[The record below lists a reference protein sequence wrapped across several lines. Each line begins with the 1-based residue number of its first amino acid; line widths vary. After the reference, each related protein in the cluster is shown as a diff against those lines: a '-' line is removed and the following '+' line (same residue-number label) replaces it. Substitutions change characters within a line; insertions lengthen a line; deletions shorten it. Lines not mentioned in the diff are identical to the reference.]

1 MFTKLSWC
9 IILVHYYN
17 TVNILMCRCQC
28 RVDVMFTN
36 VSATLKVGTIL
47 SESWKNQL
55 SYQYWQKW
63 TRILWLTS
71 FSHNSIWKWLHCKFS
86 VLILCQALVRQRCFP
101 QVVYLSLKLLCF
113 VSICIQW
120 TFLTACTNN
129 AAQTHIKDISPGRL
143 QTYVDN
149 WSDCLAWKGQC
160 LYMPGKFGRVVLHFT
175 CPLLFCVY
183 AILRSYSISDKASD
197 LNACNDQSR

>member
-36 VSATLKVGTIL
+36 VSATCEPFYSKVEKT
-47 SESWKNQL
+47 QL
-55 SYQYWQKW
+55 SYQYWHNW

-86 VLILCQALVRQRCFP
+86 VLILCQALVKQRCFP

-120 TFLTACTNN
+120 TFLTACPSN
-129 AAQTHIKDISPGRL
+129 ASQTPIRDISPGRS

-160 LYMPGKFGRVVLHFT
+160 LYMPG
-175 CPLLFCVY
+175 
-183 AILRSYSISDKASD
+183 
-197 LNACNDQSR
+197 

>member
-1 MFTKLSWC
+1 MDSKYNIVDIYVELSW
-9 IILVHYYN
+9 IHYHN
-17 TVNILMCRCQC
+17 IVNIPMFRSQC
-28 RVDVMFTN
+28 RVDVMLTN
-36 VSATLKVGTIL
+36 VPATLKVGTIL
-47 SESWKNQL
+47 SESWKN
-55 SYQYWQKW
+55 S
-63 TRILWLTS
+63 ILIITDKTEIVFYGWLV
-71 FSHNSIWKWLHCKFS
+71 FFHNSIWKWLHCKFS
-86 VLILCQALVRQRCFP
+86 VLILCQALVRQSFIP
-101 QVVYLSLKLLCF
+101 QVLYLSLKLLCF

-120 TFLTACTNN
+120 TFLTACPNN
-129 AAQTHIKDISPGRL
+129 ASQIPK
-143 QTYVDN
+143 Y